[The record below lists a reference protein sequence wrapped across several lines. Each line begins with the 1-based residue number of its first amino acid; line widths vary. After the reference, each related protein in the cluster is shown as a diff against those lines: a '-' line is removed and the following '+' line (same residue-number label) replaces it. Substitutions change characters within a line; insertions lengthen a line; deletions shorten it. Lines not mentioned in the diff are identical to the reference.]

1 MTEELLINREELIKE
16 KKIRATNYIQSS
28 VNHEKVRELEK
39 DGWEKVKTF
48 KKKTRMRKEKK
59 NAEKIVNNAWI
70 LFFKLGFQKMN
81 TNIIEVGSCVIDIL
95 AVDRETAIFVFCN
108 STDEKQTRMT
118 LMNKI
123 KTVKENKK
131 ILIEYVKK
139 MEPKRKLKCAFI
151 FLTNNYILPDVDLKY
166 MDSKNIVHFDEET
179 FNYYSDLTT
188 HLGSAARFQ
197 LLGYLFSGQK
207 IPELNNKIPAIE
219 GKMGGYKYY

>member
-95 AVDRETAIFVFCN
+95 AV
-108 STDEKQTRMT
+108 
-118 LMNKI
+118 
-123 KTVKENKK
+123 
-131 ILIEYVKK
+131 
-139 MEPKRKLKCAFI
+139 
-151 FLTNNYILPDVDLKY
+151 
-166 MDSKNIVHFDEET
+166 
-179 FNYYSDLTT
+179 
-188 HLGSAARFQ
+188 
-197 LLGYLFSGQK
+197 
-207 IPELNNKIPAIE
+207 
-219 GKMGGYKYY
+219 